1 MNKNHSYFV
10 IHAAF
15 IAALYVVLTYV
26 ASIFGMSSGVIQ
38 IRLSEALCILPY
50 FTPAAIPGLFAGCL
64 LANLLT
70 GCCLIDIIFGSL
82 ATLIGAALGYA
93 LRKYKYLIPVPT
105 ILANAFIVPLVLI
118 YGYGEPLPYFYLF
131 ATVGAGEIISA
142 GALGII
148 LLTALSRIPYFR
160 KEIKKAEA

>member
-1 MNKNHSYFV
+1 MKNTKTLF
-10 IHAAF
+10 ITHAAF
-15 IAALYVVLTYV
+15 IAALYVVLTYI
-26 ASIFGMSSGVIQ
+26 ASLFGLSSGVIQ
-38 IRLSEALCILPY
+38 IRLSEALCALCA

-82 ATLIGAALGYA
+82 ATLIGASLGY
-93 LRKYKYLIPVPT
+93 LIRKYRLLVPLPT
-105 ILANAFIVPLVLI
+105 ILANAIIVPLVLI
-118 YGYGEPLPYFYLF
+118 YGYGEPLPYLYLF

-148 LLTALSRIPYFR
+148 LMAALSKIPSFR
-160 KEIKKAEA
+160 TTEFD